1 MMLAMTEWRNHE
13 HSPTG
18 NSRASVGGGA
28 SHVALQQ
35 RMGLLPQRWVGVGA
49 VDRAHLIGDGPDMS
63 QPSRRKTTMRSNLVV
78 TSLSIAALVFAAGPA
93 YAQTSADKPTMKEKV
108 EQKADQAGE
117 KIKSTAQDAKAGMT
131 DSWITSK
138 TKIALFADDRV
149 KGRQVH
155 VETKDGVVMLR
166 GKVDSAEAKS
176 AALEIAKGIE
186 GVKNV
191 KNELQVVA
199 PSKRSE
205 VAADDKVVTKNV
217 QSKFKADP
225 QLKNVKVEVN
235 KGVVSL
241 SGEVKSI
248 DASAKAS
255 EVAGNVAG
263 VRSVKNDLTYAT

>member
-1 MMLAMTEWRNHE
+1 
-13 HSPTG
+13 
-18 NSRASVGGGA
+18 
-28 SHVALQQ
+28 
-35 RMGLLPQRWVGVGA
+35 
-49 VDRAHLIGDGPDMS
+49 
-63 QPSRRKTTMRSNLVV
+63 MRSNFVV
-78 TSLSIAALVFAAGPA
+78 TTLSIAAMVLVAGPA

-108 EQKADQAGE
+108 EQKTEQA
-117 KIKSTAQDAKAGMT
+117 KTGMS
-131 DSWITSK
+131 DSWVTSK

-205 VAADDKVVTKNV
+205 VAADDKVVAKNV

-235 KGVVSL
+235 NGVVSL

-255 EVAGNVAG
+255 EVARSVAG
-263 VRSVKNDLTYAT
+263 VRSVKNDLTYATRSSLK

>member
-1 MMLAMTEWRNHE
+1 MRKNF
-13 HSPTG
+13 
-18 NSRASVGGGA
+18 
-28 SHVALQQ
+28 
-35 RMGLLPQRWVGVGA
+35 A
-49 VDRAHLIGDGPDMS
+49 V
-63 QPSRRKTTMRSNLVV
+63 TTLG
-78 TSLSIAALVFAAGPA
+78 IAALVLVAGPA
-93 YAQTSADKPTMKEKV
+93 YAQTSPAKPTMKEKV
-108 EQKADQAGE
+108 EQKTEQAKG
-117 KIKSTAQDAKAGMT
+117 GMS
-131 DSWITSK
+131 DSWVTSK

-166 GKVDSAEAKS
+166 GKVDSPEAKS

-199 PSKRSE
+199 PSQRSE
-205 VAADDKVVTKNV
+205 VAADDKVVAKNV

-235 KGVVSL
+235 QGVVSL

-255 EVAGNVAG
+255 EVARSVAG
-263 VRSVKNDLTYAT
+263 VRSVKNDLTYATRSSLK

>member
-1 MMLAMTEWRNHE
+1 
-13 HSPTG
+13 
-18 NSRASVGGGA
+18 
-28 SHVALQQ
+28 
-35 RMGLLPQRWVGVGA
+35 
-49 VDRAHLIGDGPDMS
+49 
-63 QPSRRKTTMRSNLVV
+63 MRSNFAV
-78 TSLSIAALVFAAGPA
+78 TTLSIAAMVLVAGPA

-108 EQKADQAGE
+108 EQKTEQAKG
-117 KIKSTAQDAKAGMT
+117 SMS
-131 DSWITSK
+131 DSWVTSK

-176 AALEIAKGIE
+176 TALEIAKGIE

-199 PSKRSE
+199 PAKRSE
-205 VAADDKVVTKNV
+205 VAADDKVVAKNV

-235 KGVVSL
+235 NGVVSL

-255 EVAGNVAG
+255 EVARSVAG
-263 VRSVKNDLTYAT
+263 VRSVKNDLTYATRSSLK

>member
-1 MMLAMTEWRNHE
+1 
-13 HSPTG
+13 
-18 NSRASVGGGA
+18 
-28 SHVALQQ
+28 
-35 RMGLLPQRWVGVGA
+35 
-49 VDRAHLIGDGPDMS
+49 
-63 QPSRRKTTMRSNLVV
+63 MRSNFAV
-78 TSLSIAALVFAAGPA
+78 TTLSIAAMVLVAGPA
-93 YAQTSADKPTMKEKV
+93 YAQTSGDKPTMKEKV
-108 EQKADQAGE
+108 EQKTEQAKG
-117 KIKSTAQDAKAGMT
+117 GMS
-131 DSWITSK
+131 DSWVTSK

-205 VAADDKVVTKNV
+205 VAADDKVVAKNV

-255 EVAGNVAG
+255 EVARSVAG
-263 VRSVKNDLTYAT
+263 VRSVKNDLTYATRSSLK

>member
-1 MMLAMTEWRNHE
+1 
-13 HSPTG
+13 
-18 NSRASVGGGA
+18 
-28 SHVALQQ
+28 
-35 RMGLLPQRWVGVGA
+35 
-49 VDRAHLIGDGPDMS
+49 
-63 QPSRRKTTMRSNLVV
+63 MRSNFAV
-78 TSLSIAALVFAAGPA
+78 TTLSIAAMVLVAGPA

-108 EQKADQAGE
+108 EQKTEQ
-117 KIKSTAQDAKAGMT
+117 AKAGMS
-131 DSWITSK
+131 DSWVTSK

-205 VAADDKVVTKNV
+205 VAADDKVVAKNV

-235 KGVVSL
+235 NGVVSL

-255 EVAGNVAG
+255 EVARSVAG
-263 VRSVKNDLTYAT
+263 VRSVKNDLTYATRSSLK

>member
-1 MMLAMTEWRNHE
+1 
-13 HSPTG
+13 
-18 NSRASVGGGA
+18 
-28 SHVALQQ
+28 
-35 RMGLLPQRWVGVGA
+35 
-49 VDRAHLIGDGPDMS
+49 
-63 QPSRRKTTMRSNLVV
+63 MRSNFAV
-78 TSLSIAALVFAAGPA
+78 TTLSIAAMVLVAGPA

-108 EQKADQAGE
+108 EQKTEQAKG
-117 KIKSTAQDAKAGMT
+117 GMS
-131 DSWITSK
+131 DSWVTSK

-149 KGRQVH
+149 KGRQIH

-205 VAADDKVVTKNV
+205 VAADDKVVAKNV

-235 KGVVSL
+235 QGVVSL

-255 EVAGNVAG
+255 EVARSVAG
-263 VRSVKNDLTYAT
+263 VRSVKNDLTYATRSSLK

>member
-1 MMLAMTEWRNHE
+1 MRKNF
-13 HSPTG
+13 
-18 NSRASVGGGA
+18 
-28 SHVALQQ
+28 
-35 RMGLLPQRWVGVGA
+35 A
-49 VDRAHLIGDGPDMS
+49 V
-63 QPSRRKTTMRSNLVV
+63 TT
-78 TSLSIAALVFAAGPA
+78 LSIAALVLVAGPA
-93 YAQTSADKPTMKEKV
+93 YAQTSADKPTMKDKV
-108 EQKADQAGE
+108 EQKTEQAKTGV
-117 KIKSTAQDAKAGMT
+117 T

-155 VETKDGVVMLR
+155 VGTKDGVVMLR
-166 GKVDSAEAKS
+166 GKVDSPEAKS

-199 PSKRSE
+199 PSQRSE
-205 VAADDKVVTKNV
+205 VAADDKVVAKNV
-217 QSKFKADP
+217 QNKLKADP

-248 DASAKAS
+248 EASARHLKSPGALP
-255 EVAGNVAG
+255 VCG
-263 VRSVKNDLTYAT
+263 RSGMM

>member
-1 MMLAMTEWRNHE
+1 
-13 HSPTG
+13 
-18 NSRASVGGGA
+18 
-28 SHVALQQ
+28 
-35 RMGLLPQRWVGVGA
+35 
-49 VDRAHLIGDGPDMS
+49 
-63 QPSRRKTTMRSNLVV
+63 MRSNFAV
-78 TSLSIAALVFAAGPA
+78 TTLSIAAMVLVAGPA

-108 EQKADQAGE
+108 EQKTEQAKG
-117 KIKSTAQDAKAGMT
+117 SMS
-131 DSWITSK
+131 DSWVTSK

-149 KGRQVH
+149 KGRQIH

-176 AALEIAKGIE
+176 TALEIAKGIE

-199 PSKRSE
+199 PAKRSE
-205 VAADDKVVTKNV
+205 VAADDKVVAKNV

-235 KGVVSL
+235 NGVVSL

-255 EVAGNVAG
+255 EVARSVAG
-263 VRSVKNDLTYAT
+263 VRSVKNDLTYATRSSLK

>member
-1 MMLAMTEWRNHE
+1 
-13 HSPTG
+13 
-18 NSRASVGGGA
+18 
-28 SHVALQQ
+28 
-35 RMGLLPQRWVGVGA
+35 
-49 VDRAHLIGDGPDMS
+49 
-63 QPSRRKTTMRSNLVV
+63 MRSNFAV
-78 TSLSIAALVFAAGPA
+78 TTLSIAAMVLVAGPA

-108 EQKADQAGE
+108 EQKTEQ
-117 KIKSTAQDAKAGMT
+117 AKAGMS
-131 DSWITSK
+131 DSWVTSK
-138 TKIALFADDRV
+138 TKIALFAEDRV
-149 KGRQVH
+149 KGRQIH

-205 VAADDKVVTKNV
+205 VAADDKVVAKNV

-235 KGVVSL
+235 NGVVSL

-255 EVAGNVAG
+255 EVARSVAG
-263 VRSVKNDLTYAT
+263 VRSVKNDLTYATRSSLK

>member
-1 MMLAMTEWRNHE
+1 
-13 HSPTG
+13 
-18 NSRASVGGGA
+18 
-28 SHVALQQ
+28 
-35 RMGLLPQRWVGVGA
+35 
-49 VDRAHLIGDGPDMS
+49 
-63 QPSRRKTTMRSNLVV
+63 MRSNFAV
-78 TSLSIAALVFAAGPA
+78 TTLSIAAMVLVAGPA

-108 EQKADQAGE
+108 EQKTEQAKG
-117 KIKSTAQDAKAGMT
+117 GMS
-131 DSWITSK
+131 DSWVTSK

-205 VAADDKVVTKNV
+205 VAADDKVVAKNV

-235 KGVVSL
+235 QGVVSL

-255 EVAGNVAG
+255 EVARSVAG
-263 VRSVKNDLTYAT
+263 VRSVKNDLTYATRSSLK

>member
-1 MMLAMTEWRNHE
+1 
-13 HSPTG
+13 
-18 NSRASVGGGA
+18 
-28 SHVALQQ
+28 
-35 RMGLLPQRWVGVGA
+35 
-49 VDRAHLIGDGPDMS
+49 
-63 QPSRRKTTMRSNLVV
+63 MRSNFVV
-78 TSLSIAALVFAAGPA
+78 TTLSIAAMVLVAGPA

-108 EQKADQAGE
+108 EQKTEQ
-117 KIKSTAQDAKAGMT
+117 AKAGMS
-131 DSWITSK
+131 DSWVTSK

-205 VAADDKVVTKNV
+205 VTADDKVVAKNI

-255 EVAGNVAG
+255 EVARSVAG
-263 VRSVKNDLTYAT
+263 VRSVKNDLTYATRSSLK

>member
-1 MMLAMTEWRNHE
+1 
-13 HSPTG
+13 
-18 NSRASVGGGA
+18 
-28 SHVALQQ
+28 
-35 RMGLLPQRWVGVGA
+35 
-49 VDRAHLIGDGPDMS
+49 
-63 QPSRRKTTMRSNLVV
+63 MRSNFAV

-108 EQKADQAGE
+108 EQKADQAGD
-117 KIKSTAQDAKAGMT
+117 KIKSTAQDAKAGMS

-155 VETKDGVVMLR
+155 VETKGGVVMLR

-176 AALEIAKGIE
+176 AAGEISKGID

-199 PSKRSE
+199 PSHRSE
-205 VAADDKVVTKNV
+205 VTADDKVIAKNV
-217 QSKFKADP
+217 QNKLKADP
-225 QLKNVKVEVN
+225 QLKNAKVEVN
-235 KGVVSL
+235 NGVVSL

-255 EVAGNVAG
+255 EVARSVAG
-263 VRSVKNDLTYAT
+263 VRSVKNDLTYATRSSVR

>member
-1 MMLAMTEWRNHE
+1 
-13 HSPTG
+13 
-18 NSRASVGGGA
+18 
-28 SHVALQQ
+28 
-35 RMGLLPQRWVGVGA
+35 
-49 VDRAHLIGDGPDMS
+49 
-63 QPSRRKTTMRSNLVV
+63 MRSNFVV
-78 TSLSIAALVFAAGPA
+78 ITLSIAALVLAAGPA

-108 EQKADQAGE
+108 EQKTEQAKTGV
-117 KIKSTAQDAKAGMT
+117 S
-131 DSWITSK
+131 DSWVTSK

-166 GKVDSAEAKS
+166 GKVDSPEAKS

-199 PSKRSE
+199 PSQRRE
-205 VAADDKVVTKNV
+205 VAADDKVVAKNV

-255 EVAGNVAG
+255 EVARSVAG
-263 VRSVKNDLTYAT
+263 VQSVKNDLTYATRSSLK

>member
-1 MMLAMTEWRNHE
+1 MRN
-13 HSPTG
+13 
-18 NSRASVGGGA
+18 NF
-28 SHVALQQ
+28 
-35 RMGLLPQRWVGVGA
+35 A
-49 VDRAHLIGDGPDMS
+49 V
-63 QPSRRKTTMRSNLVV
+63 TT
-78 TSLSIAALVFAAGPA
+78 LSIAALVLVAGPA

-108 EQKADQAGE
+108 EQKTEQ
-117 KIKSTAQDAKAGMT
+117 AKAGVS

-199 PSKRSE
+199 PSRRSE
-205 VAADDKVVTKNV
+205 VAADDKVVAKNV
-217 QSKFKADP
+217 QSKLKANP

-255 EVAGNVAG
+255 EVSRSVAG
-263 VRSVKNDLTYAT
+263 VRSVRNDLTYATRSSLK

>member
-1 MMLAMTEWRNHE
+1 
-13 HSPTG
+13 
-18 NSRASVGGGA
+18 
-28 SHVALQQ
+28 
-35 RMGLLPQRWVGVGA
+35 
-49 VDRAHLIGDGPDMS
+49 
-63 QPSRRKTTMRSNLVV
+63 MRSNFVV
-78 TSLSIAALVFAAGPA
+78 ITLSIAALVLAAGPA

-108 EQKADQAGE
+108 EQKTEQAKTGV
-117 KIKSTAQDAKAGMT
+117 S
-131 DSWITSK
+131 DSWVTSK

-205 VAADDKVVTKNV
+205 VAADDKVVAKNV

-255 EVAGNVAG
+255 EVARSVAG
-263 VRSVKNDLTYAT
+263 VRSVKNDLTYATRSSLK

>member
-1 MMLAMTEWRNHE
+1 MLLIVLILR
-13 HSPTG
+13 
-18 NSRASVGGGA
+18 
-28 SHVALQQ
+28 L
-35 RMGLLPQRWVGVGA
+35 MGRILR
-49 VDRAHLIGDGPDMS
+49 
-63 QPSRRKTTMRSNLVV
+63 QPSRRKTAMRKNLAV
-78 TSLSIAALVFAAGPA
+78 TTLSIAALVLVAGPA

-108 EQKADQAGE
+108 EQKTEQAKTGV
-117 KIKSTAQDAKAGMT
+117 S

-155 VETKDGVVMLR
+155 VGTKDGVVMLR
-166 GKVDSAEAKS
+166 GKVDSPEAKS

-205 VAADDKVVTKNV
+205 VAADDKVVAKNV
-217 QSKFKADP
+217 QNKLKADP

-255 EVAGNVAG
+255 EVSRSVAG
-263 VRSVKNDLTYAT
+263 VRSVRNDLTYATRS

>member
-1 MMLAMTEWRNHE
+1 
-13 HSPTG
+13 
-18 NSRASVGGGA
+18 
-28 SHVALQQ
+28 
-35 RMGLLPQRWVGVGA
+35 
-49 VDRAHLIGDGPDMS
+49 
-63 QPSRRKTTMRSNLVV
+63 MRSNFVV
-78 TSLSIAALVFAAGPA
+78 ITLSIAALVLVAGPA

-108 EQKADQAGE
+108 EQKTEQAKTGV
-117 KIKSTAQDAKAGMT
+117 S
-131 DSWITSK
+131 DSWVTSK

-166 GKVDSAEAKS
+166 GKVDSPEAKS

-199 PSKRSE
+199 PSQRSE
-205 VAADDKVVTKNV
+205 VAADDKVVAKNV

-255 EVAGNVAG
+255 EVARSVAG
-263 VRSVKNDLTYAT
+263 VRSVKNDLTYATRSSLK

>member
-1 MMLAMTEWRNHE
+1 MR
-13 HSPTG
+13 G
-18 NSRASVGGGA
+18 NF
-28 SHVALQQ
+28 
-35 RMGLLPQRWVGVGA
+35 
-49 VDRAHLIGDGPDMS
+49 
-63 QPSRRKTTMRSNLVV
+63 VV
-78 TSLSIAALVFAAGPA
+78 TTLGIAALVMVAGPA
-93 YAQTSADKPTMKEKV
+93 YAQTSTDKPTMKEKV
-108 EQKADQAGE
+108 EQKTEQ
-117 KIKSTAQDAKAGMT
+117 AKAGMS
-131 DSWITSK
+131 DSWVTSK

-149 KGRQVH
+149 KGRQIH

-205 VAADDKVVTKNV
+205 VTADDKVVAKNV

-235 KGVVSL
+235 NGVVSL

-255 EVAGNVAG
+255 EVARSVAG
-263 VRSVKNDLTYAT
+263 VRSVKNDLTYATRSSLK

>member
-1 MMLAMTEWRNHE
+1 
-13 HSPTG
+13 
-18 NSRASVGGGA
+18 
-28 SHVALQQ
+28 
-35 RMGLLPQRWVGVGA
+35 
-49 VDRAHLIGDGPDMS
+49 
-63 QPSRRKTTMRSNLVV
+63 MRSNFAV
-78 TSLSIAALVFAAGPA
+78 TTLSIAAMVLVAGPA

-108 EQKADQAGE
+108 EQKTEQ
-117 KIKSTAQDAKAGMT
+117 AKAGMS
-131 DSWITSK
+131 DSWVTSK

-149 KGRQVH
+149 KGGQVH
-155 VETKDGVVMLR
+155 VQTKDGVVMLR

-205 VAADDKVVTKNV
+205 VAADDKVVAKNV

-235 KGVVSL
+235 QGVVSL

-255 EVAGNVAG
+255 EVARSVAG
-263 VRSVKNDLTYAT
+263 VRSVKNDLTYATRSSLK

>member
-1 MMLAMTEWRNHE
+1 
-13 HSPTG
+13 
-18 NSRASVGGGA
+18 
-28 SHVALQQ
+28 
-35 RMGLLPQRWVGVGA
+35 
-49 VDRAHLIGDGPDMS
+49 
-63 QPSRRKTTMRSNLVV
+63 MRSNFAV
-78 TSLSIAALVFAAGPA
+78 TTLSIAAMVLVAGPA
-93 YAQTSADKPTMKEKV
+93 YAQTSADKPAMKEKV
-108 EQKADQAGE
+108 EQKTEQ
-117 KIKSTAQDAKAGMT
+117 AKAGMS
-131 DSWITSK
+131 DSWVTSK

-205 VAADDKVVTKNV
+205 VAADDKVVAKNV

-255 EVAGNVAG
+255 EVARSVAG
-263 VRSVKNDLTYAT
+263 VRSVKNDLTYATRSSLK

>member
-1 MMLAMTEWRNHE
+1 
-13 HSPTG
+13 
-18 NSRASVGGGA
+18 
-28 SHVALQQ
+28 
-35 RMGLLPQRWVGVGA
+35 
-49 VDRAHLIGDGPDMS
+49 
-63 QPSRRKTTMRSNLVV
+63 MRSNFAV
-78 TSLSIAALVFAAGPA
+78 TTLSIAAMVLVAGPA

-108 EQKADQAGE
+108 EQKTEQ
-117 KIKSTAQDAKAGMT
+117 AKAGRS
-131 DSWITSK
+131 DSWVTSK

-149 KGRQVH
+149 KGRQIH

-205 VAADDKVVTKNV
+205 VAADDKVVAKNV

-235 KGVVSL
+235 QGVVSL

-255 EVAGNVAG
+255 EVARSVAG
-263 VRSVKNDLTYAT
+263 VRSVRNDLTYATRSSLK

>member
-1 MMLAMTEWRNHE
+1 
-13 HSPTG
+13 
-18 NSRASVGGGA
+18 
-28 SHVALQQ
+28 
-35 RMGLLPQRWVGVGA
+35 
-49 VDRAHLIGDGPDMS
+49 
-63 QPSRRKTTMRSNLVV
+63 MRSNFAV
-78 TSLSIAALVFAAGPA
+78 TTLSIAAIVLVAGPA
-93 YAQTSADKPTMKEKV
+93 YAQTSADKPTVKEKV
-108 EQKADQAGE
+108 EQKTEQA
-117 KIKSTAQDAKAGMT
+117 KSGMS
-131 DSWITSK
+131 DSWVTSK

-205 VAADDKVVTKNV
+205 VAADDKVVAKNV

-255 EVAGNVAG
+255 EVARSVAG
-263 VRSVKNDLTYAT
+263 VRSVKNDLTYATGSSLK

>member
-1 MMLAMTEWRNHE
+1 
-13 HSPTG
+13 
-18 NSRASVGGGA
+18 
-28 SHVALQQ
+28 
-35 RMGLLPQRWVGVGA
+35 
-49 VDRAHLIGDGPDMS
+49 
-63 QPSRRKTTMRSNLVV
+63 MRSNFAV
-78 TSLSIAALVFAAGPA
+78 TTLSIAAMVLVAGPA

-108 EQKADQAGE
+108 EQKTEQAKTGV
-117 KIKSTAQDAKAGMT
+117 S
-131 DSWITSK
+131 DSWVTSK

-166 GKVDSAEAKS
+166 GKVDSPEAKS

-199 PSKRSE
+199 PSQRRE
-205 VAADDKVVTKNV
+205 VAADDKVVAKNV

-255 EVAGNVAG
+255 EVARSVAG
-263 VRSVKNDLTYAT
+263 VQSVKNDLTYATRSSLK

>member
-1 MMLAMTEWRNHE
+1 
-13 HSPTG
+13 
-18 NSRASVGGGA
+18 
-28 SHVALQQ
+28 
-35 RMGLLPQRWVGVGA
+35 
-49 VDRAHLIGDGPDMS
+49 
-63 QPSRRKTTMRSNLVV
+63 MRSNFVV
-78 TSLSIAALVFAAGPA
+78 ITLSIAALVLVAGPA

-108 EQKADQAGE
+108 EQKTEQAKG
-117 KIKSTAQDAKAGMT
+117 GMS
-131 DSWITSK
+131 DSWVTSK

-205 VAADDKVVTKNV
+205 VAADDKVVAKNV

-255 EVAGNVAG
+255 EVARSVAG
-263 VRSVKNDLTYAT
+263 VRSVKNDLTYATRSSLK